1 MEVTVPRTLR
11 LMKNVAIC
19 ILDLGDFFLRSRCF
33 ASSLRVGK
41 AELFSAKQPE
51 NESRYD
57 KARK

>member
-19 ILDLGDFFLRSRCF
+19 ILDLGDFSLHSRHFARS
-33 ASSLRVGK
+33 LGVGK
-41 AELFSAKQPE
+41 AEFSAKQPE
-51 NESRYD
+51 NKSRYD